1 MIMVDVKEKKI
12 VKKDDIEEN
21 YKQTQPNLFGFRGY
35 SADII
40 STLKNSGIE
49 VSTPEIWDTNLSR
62 LGQDNN
68 SSIMRHIGSTLDRME
83 DNQKTSDY
91 ELQNQMKHPFL
102 RNPFLYVFIGY
113 AIYFTI
119 SMILILL

>member
-1 MIMVDVKEKKI
+1 MADEKEKKI
-12 VKKDDIEEN
+12 GKKD
-21 YKQTQPNLFGFRGY
+21 TNLFGFRGY

-62 LGQDNN
+62 LGQDNK
-68 SSIMRHIGSTLDRME
+68 SSIMRHMGRTLNRIE
-83 DNQKTSDY
+83 ENQKISDY

-102 RNPFLYVFIGY
+102 RNPFLYIFMGYMIFFI
-113 AIYFTI
+113 I
-119 SMILILL
+119 SMTLIFL